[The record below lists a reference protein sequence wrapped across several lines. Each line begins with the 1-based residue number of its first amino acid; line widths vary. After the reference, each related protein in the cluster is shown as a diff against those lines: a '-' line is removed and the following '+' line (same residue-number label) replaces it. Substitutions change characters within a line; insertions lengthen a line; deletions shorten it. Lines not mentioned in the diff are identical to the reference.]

1 MDDRRIPL
9 TTHPLQAVNNNMENT
24 MATSQSNK
32 KPIGRTILF
41 GALTAAF
48 YTGFFT
54 YGDNIAAHFAQG
66 SFWAAGPIATV
77 FAVSYLHG
85 EFASNLWS
93 VLGIAAISKDAK
105 KTVEATKRP
114 AQRPVLNA

>member
-1 MDDRRIPL
+1 
-9 TTHPLQAVNNNMENT
+9 
-24 MATSQSNK
+24 MASTQQTS
-32 KPIGRTILF
+32 KPIGRTLVF

-48 YTGFFT
+48 YTGFFA
-54 YGDNIAAHFAQG
+54 YGDAIAAQFAQG
-66 SFWAAGPIATV
+66 SLWAAGPIATV

-85 EFASNLWS
+85 EFASNLWAT
-93 VLGIAAISKDAK
+93 LGISAARKDAR

>member
-1 MDDRRIPL
+1 MAS
-9 TTHPLQAVNNNMENT
+9 THQ
-24 MATSQSNK
+24 TS
-32 KPIGRTILF
+32 KPIGRTIVF

-54 YGDNIAAHFAQG
+54 YGDAIAAQFSQG
-66 SFWAAGPIATV
+66 SLWAAGPIATV

-93 VLGIAAISKDAK
+93 VLGISAVHKDAR

-114 AQRPVLNA
+114 TQRPVLNA

>member
-1 MDDRRIPL
+1 
-9 TTHPLQAVNNNMENT
+9 
-24 MATSQSNK
+24 MATSKSDK
-32 KPIGRTILF
+32 KPIGRTLVF

-48 YTGFFT
+48 YTGFFA
-54 YGDNIAAHFAQG
+54 YGDAIAAQFAQG

-85 EFASNLWS
+85 EFASNLWAT
-93 VLGIAAISKDAK
+93 LGISAVHKEAR
-105 KTVEATKRP
+105 KTAEATKRP

>member
-1 MDDRRIPL
+1 MASSEKTSKPL
-9 TTHPLQAVNNNMENT
+9 GKTLV
-24 MATSQSNK
+24 
-32 KPIGRTILF
+32 F

-48 YTGFFT
+48 YTGFFA
-54 YGDNIAAHFAQG
+54 YGDAIAAQFAQG

-85 EFASNLWS
+85 EFASNLWAT
-93 VLGIAAISKDAK
+93 LGVSAIRKDTR
-105 KTVEATKRP
+105 KTAEATKRP

>member
-1 MDDRRIPL
+1 MASPN
-9 TTHPLQAVNNNMENT
+9 TT
-24 MATSQSNK
+24 S
-32 KPIGRTILF
+32 KPIARTLVF

-48 YTGFFT
+48 YTGFFA
-54 YGDNIAAHFAQG
+54 YGDTIAAHFAQG

-85 EFASNLWS
+85 EFASNLWAT
-93 VLGIAAISKDAK
+93 LGISAVRKETR

>member
-1 MDDRRIPL
+1 
-9 TTHPLQAVNNNMENT
+9 
-24 MATSQSNK
+24 MASSEKTS
-32 KPIGRTILF
+32 KPIGKTLVF

-48 YTGFFT
+48 YTGFFA
-54 YGDNIAAHFAQG
+54 YGDAIAAQFAQG

-85 EFASNLWS
+85 EFASNLWAT
-93 VLGIAAISKDAK
+93 LGISAVRKDAR

>member
-1 MDDRRIPL
+1 
-9 TTHPLQAVNNNMENT
+9 
-24 MATSQSNK
+24 MASSEKTS
-32 KPIGRTILF
+32 KPIGKTLVF

-48 YTGFFT
+48 YTGFFA

-85 EFASNLWS
+85 EFASNLWAT
-93 VLGIAAISKDAK
+93 LGITAVHKDTR
-105 KTVEATKRP
+105 KTAEATKRP